1 MSPQPIFIL
10 TCPRSFTSL
19 LCTMLGQYPEVYGV
33 PELHLFLAE
42 NMEQWLQQLK
52 KYPRK
57 AQGLLRTVSQ
67 LYAGK
72 QSMSFIAMARRWMIN
87 RIAIV

>member
-10 TCPRSFTSL
+10 ASPRSFTSL
-19 LCTMLGQYPEVYGV
+19 LCTMLGQHPEVYGV

-42 NMEQWLQQLK
+42 NMAQWLQQLK

-57 AQGLLRTVSQ
+57 A
-67 LYAGK
+67 
-72 QSMSFIAMARRWMIN
+72 
-87 RIAIV
+87 